1 MILLIEPGVTTG
13 LNRLVIFT
21 GPGPSDRL
29 DDYGFRIPKTCYRD
43 AVIEDKFDL
52 RHRRGTEAQ
61 TRNNRKL
68 CIGLRRRCTRVER
81 PCARLSS
88 CHDGMPDM

>member
-13 LNRLVIFT
+13 FNRLVIFT

-61 TRNNRKL
+61 TRNNRKP
-68 CIGLRRRCTRVER
+68 CIGLHRRGTRVER
-81 PCARLSS
+81 PCAQPFS
-88 CHDGMPDM
+88 CHGGKPDM